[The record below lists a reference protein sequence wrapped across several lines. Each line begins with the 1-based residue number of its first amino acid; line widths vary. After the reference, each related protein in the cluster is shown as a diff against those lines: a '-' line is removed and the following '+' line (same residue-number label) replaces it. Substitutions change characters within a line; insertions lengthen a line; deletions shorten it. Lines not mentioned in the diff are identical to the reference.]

1 MGSHA
6 GRPESRVPQLKDLL
20 SICRALNGTGARYVV
35 VGGFAVILH
44 GYARGTMDVDLLI
57 DPSPANVRKVKA
69 ALAALPDSAAAEVE
83 DDDVE
88 RYTVVRVA
96 DEIVV
101 DLMAKAAGVSF
112 EEVFQGASTRV
123 IEGVS
128 IPSTQ
133 ARSRLESSPSP
144 GQFSDVRGACPDV
157 FSSKSDAG
165 NAPRGAASPSRGP
178 RKSRARSGT
187 GTGR

>member
-6 GRPESRVPQLKDLL
+6 GRPESRVPQLSDLL
-20 SICRALNGTGARYVV
+20 SICRALNGAGARYVV

-57 DPSPANVRKVKA
+57 DPSPANVRKIKA
-69 ALAALPDSAAAEVE
+69 ALAALPDNAAADVK

-112 EEVFQGASTRV
+112 EEVFQGALIRE

-128 IPSTQ
+128 IPFAGVRELIRTKETV
-133 ARSRLESSPSP
+133 RPKDHNDVLFLRRKLE
-144 GQFSDVRGACPDV
+144 
-157 FSSKSDAG
+157 AG
-165 NAPRGAASPSRGP
+165 SE
-178 RKSRARSGT
+178 
-187 GTGR
+187 